1 GMMRNVHSQG
11 RMEIPMYAPH
21 DLSEI
26 AGRRPGDGHGR
37 RAARALVLVLILT
50 WARSGL
56 ADGPEPPRGSSTL
69 VQVSRTVARDQG
81 AWVIDYRLRHTGPTG
96 VVVVPEEVAV
106 KVESWV
112 SNSRVTT
119 HAVPRRSLLAIPHG
133 PELTAVGEVIAAAD
147 EAHRC
152 REKLVCQLSVVP

>member
-1 GMMRNVHSQG
+1 MSSFLDNGRSPSYLPDGGPAMSGGPTSPMMPREASDFSEVSRGGVVSPGVWCTRTGGGRAGNIPPAVSPAVASGMMRNVHSQG

-26 AGRRPGDGHGR
+26 AGRRPGGGHGR

-69 VQVSRTVARDQG
+69 VQVSRTVAQDQG
-81 AWVIDYRLRHTGPTG
+81 AWVIDYRLR
-96 VVVVPEEVAV
+96 
-106 KVESWV
+106 
-112 SNSRVTT
+112 
-119 HAVPRRSLLAIPHG
+119 
-133 PELTAVGEVIAAAD
+133 
-147 EAHRC
+147 
-152 REKLVCQLSVVP
+152 